1 LTAKEALMVSGDLH
15 LYRVKKNPQATLTF
29 AYNCHS
35 ANQSKLKSA
44 AQIRFKISL
53 NPKNSPGISLI
64 LRIVTIQP
72 NNSTICI
79 KTLIYSDLFL
89 ALPSKQNQLG

>member
-1 LTAKEALMVSGDLH
+1 MVSGDLH

-29 AYNCHS
+29 DYNCHS